1 MTRRDYFWAGVRA
14 ELPLLFGVMPFG
26 MIYGALALD
35 VGLSKLASQL
45 MSSIVFAGSAQF
57 ITAKLVGEG
66 APGLVIV
73 LTIAVVNLRHALYS
87 ASIAPFLSSCAA
99 PWKLLLSY
107 LLTDEAYAPAIVHYE
122 EQGLRPYSHWFLL
135 GTGLTLWAGWQSST
149 ALGIFL
155 GAAIPAAWSLDF
167 ALPLTFIAMVVPL
180 LRTRALAASALVAG
194 LVSLWAYGMP
204 YKLGLIL
211 AAASGIAVGMLLE
224 GRRKG

>member
-1 MTRRDYFWAGVRA
+1 MTRRDYFWAGARA

-26 MIYGALALD
+26 MIYGALALN

-45 MSSIVFAGSAQF
+45 MSSIVFAGSSQF

-66 APGLVIV
+66 APGLIIV

-87 ASIAPFLSSCAA
+87 ASIAPFLSSCAT

-122 EQGLRPYSHWFLL
+122 TRGLSPYSHWFLL
-135 GTGLTLWAGWQSST
+135 GTGVTLWAGWQAST

-167 ALPLTFIAMVVPL
+167 ALPLTFIAMAVPM
-180 LRTRALAASALVAG
+180 LRTRAIAASALVAG
-194 LVSLWAYGMP
+194 LVSLWAYDLP

-211 AAASGIAVGMLLE
+211 AAAAGISMGVYLE
-224 GRRKG
+224 GKENR